1 MTTTALAPRSAELML
16 AGPLGSLDH
25 YIQAANAIPVL
36 SAEEEFELATR
47 LRETND
53 LDAAKRLVLSHLR
66 FVVHVARGYA
76 GYGLQLG
83 DLIQEG
89 NIGLMKAVRR
99 FDPNVG
105 VRLVSF
111 AVHWIRA
118 EIHEYV
124 LRNWRLVR
132 VATTKAQ
139 RKLFFNLRKA
149 KKHLGW
155 LSKDEAEAVAADLG
169 VTTRDVAE
177 MEQRLSGR
185 DVSFDPDPR
194 GRRELR
200 ARDVPAQP
208 RTAIR
213 PMRSSGT
220 TPNPTTHDRLADALA
235 KLDERSRVILARRW
249 LADSKATLH
258 ELAAEYGVSAERIR
272 QIEANAHRQAQEA
285 ASRQPE
291 FALRIANEKGRTVQ
305 TVRPSSLPRC
315 GRLSSRSAAPASA
328 RRGGSAAALR
338 PCRWSRPADASP
350 MPTVM
355 IRSVRHA
362 ASAEIGRDGAG
373 TAIRQLLVV
382 GIATRAVR
390 VARHLDHRLVV
401 LIDYEARQN
410 SRTSKKFAFRSL
422 LFVAKVMLPGMFS
435 VMLSPMRVTLT
446 PVRSSSARS
455 FASWRSM

>member
-25 YIQAANAIPVL
+25 YIQAAGAIPVL
-36 SAEEEFELATR
+36 SAEEEFQLATR

-155 LSKDEAEAVAADLG
+155 LSKEEAEAVAADLG

-185 DVSFDPDPR
+185 DVSFDPDP
-194 GRRELR
+194 EEDENFAPATYLPSPNSDP
-200 ARDVPAQP
+200 AHAVERDNAD
-208 RTAIR
+208 A
-213 PMRSSGT
+213 SE
-220 TPNPTTHDRLADALA
+220 HDQLAEALA

-249 LADSKATLH
+249 LADTKATLH

-272 QIEANAHRQAQEA
+272 QIEANAIGKLKKQLRA
-285 ASRQPE
+285 A
-291 FALRIANEKGRTVQ
+291 
-305 TVRPSSLPRC
+305 
-315 GRLSSRSAAPASA
+315 
-328 RRGGSAAALR
+328 
-338 PCRWSRPADASP
+338 
-350 MPTVM
+350 
-355 IRSVRHA
+355 
-362 ASAEIGRDGAG
+362 
-373 TAIRQLLVV
+373 
-382 GIATRAVR
+382 
-390 VARHLDHRLVV
+390 
-401 LIDYEARQN
+401 
-410 SRTSKKFAFRSL
+410 
-422 LFVAKVMLPGMFS
+422 
-435 VMLSPMRVTLT
+435 
-446 PVRSSSARS
+446 
-455 FASWRSM
+455 